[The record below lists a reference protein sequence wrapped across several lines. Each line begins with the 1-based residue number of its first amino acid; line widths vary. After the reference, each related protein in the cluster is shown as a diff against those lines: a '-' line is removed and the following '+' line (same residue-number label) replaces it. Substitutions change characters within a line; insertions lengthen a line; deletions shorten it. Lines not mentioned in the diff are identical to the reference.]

1 MDRITKNLMESFLEE
16 YEFESEGEACDFEKF
31 SNYCIISHEHS
42 ETFKIDDVTVG
53 SSNDT
58 GLDGVAI
65 IVNGRIVNSI
75 EEVDDLSN
83 LNGYLEAKFIFVQS
97 KTSTRFES
105 GDMLKFFE
113 GVFDFFEE
121 EPTLS
126 RNKQVL
132 YKAEIAKHIY
142 SLTRLMSRGRPI
154 CKLYYVTTGKWHNN
168 DTNLVKRIDSKKEKL
183 LETENFEQ
191 VDIYPLGSN
200 DLRKLY
206 QSTILTIATDIVFA
220 NRIVLPEI
228 TGISESY
235 IGLLPFSEY
244 KKLIIDEYDNIRLSI
259 FYDNV
264 RAFQTY
270 NDVNTKIKK
279 TIESGNIDRFAVL
292 NNGTTIIAKS
302 LDTVGNKFT
311 IRDYQIVNGCQ
322 TSHVIYDC
330 RNTPGIEDLHIP
342 VKIIVAEDEVISDI
356 ILATNSQTPVKKEEL
371 VALSEFQK
379 KLENYYNSFESSG
392 EERLYYER
400 RSKQYN
406 SRGEVPKSRIITVK
420 DQIKTFA
427 AMFLEQPHKVG
438 QIYKN
443 LFKDIG
449 IKIFNENHQPIAYY
463 TSSLAYY
470 KLDNL
475 LNSRAKGKKK
485 LDSKFKK
492 YKYHLLMIFRYL
504 VTNSKTPNIN
514 NEKQINSYCKKIN
527 SILHNQNKC
536 KKHFE
541 KSVCVLEAICTSLG
555 YDMNNHEK
563 ISTQEFVK
571 KLQQTL
577 EQEFIENESK

>member
-1 MDRITKNLMESFLEE
+1 MDRITKNLMESFLQE
-16 YEFESEGEACDFEKF
+16 YELESEGEACDFEKF

-42 ETFKIDDVTVG
+42 ETFKIDEVTVG

-58 GLDGVAI
+58 GLDGIAI

-75 EEVDDLSN
+75 EEVDDLST
-83 LNGYLEAKFIFVQS
+83 LNGYIEAKFIFIQS
-97 KTSTRFES
+97 KTSSRFES

-126 RNKQVL
+126 RNKQVSH
-132 YKAEIAKHIY
+132 KAKIAQHIY
-142 SLTRLMSRGRPI
+142 SLPRLMSRGRPI

-168 DTNLVKRIDSKKEKL
+168 DTNLVKRIDSKQAKL

-191 VDIYPLGSN
+191 VYIYPLGSN
-200 DLRKLY
+200 EIRKLY
-206 QSTILTIATDIVFA
+206 QSTILTIATDIIFER
-220 NRIVLPEI
+220 RIVLPQI

-235 IGLLPFSEY
+235 IGILPFPEY
-244 KKLIIDEYDNIRLSI
+244 KKLIIDEFDNIRLSI

-270 NDVNTKIKK
+270 NDVNTKIKN

-330 RNTPGIEDLHIP
+330 RNTSGIEDLHIP

-371 VALSEFQK
+371 EALSEFQK
-379 KLENYYNSFESSG
+379 KLENYYNSFDSSQEG
-392 EERLYYER
+392 RLYYER

-406 SRGEVPKSRIITVK
+406 SRAEVPKSRIITVK

-438 QIYKN
+438 QIYQN

-449 IKIFNENHQPIAYY
+449 TKIFHENHQPVAYY

-470 KLDNL
+470 KLENL
-475 LNSRAKGKKK
+475 LNSRGKNK

-504 VTNSKTPNIN
+504 VVGYKTPNIN
-514 NEKQINSYCKKIN
+514 KDKEINSYCKKIN
-527 SILHNQNKC
+527 SILCSKTKW
-536 KKHFE
+536 KKYFE
-541 KSVCVLEAICTSLG
+541 KSAHLLEEFCDNLG
-555 YDMNNHEK
+555 YDMGNRDK
-563 ISTQEFVK
+563 IFSQEFVK
-571 KLQQTL
+571 QLQQKL
-577 EQEFIENESK
+577 EQELVENESK